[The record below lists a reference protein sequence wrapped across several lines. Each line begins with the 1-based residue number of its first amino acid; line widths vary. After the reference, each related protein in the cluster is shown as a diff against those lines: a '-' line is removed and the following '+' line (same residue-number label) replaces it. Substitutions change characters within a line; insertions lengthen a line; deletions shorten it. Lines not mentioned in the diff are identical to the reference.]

1 MKRNPVYILLFLLAS
16 LVLFPAC
23 DDENFSA
30 DPSLALSFSQDT
42 LRMDTILAG
51 IGTSTHILKVYNR
64 NKESLIISS
73 IVLAD
78 AANSGFR
85 INVDG
90 MKGNSFYDVE
100 IRSKD
105 SLYVFIEA
113 TLAPQDSDE
122 PVFRKDSIVF
132 ITNTNRQNVKLLAYG
147 QDFVSLRQKEI
158 TQDTLISSARP
169 IVIYDS
175 LSVKEGARLTIGAGT
190 RFYFHGKSS
199 IQVHGQLVAEGT
211 LEAPV
216 VFRGDR
222 TDKMFSNL
230 PYDRLPGQWDGIRF
244 HTSSYDNSLN
254 FVDIHGGIYGI
265 RCDSSAIDQKKLT
278 LTNSVI
284 RQVSGNGLE
293 MTSCQASIGNCE
305 ISNAGKNC
313 VSLLGGNYKFVHCT
327 LANYYSWDIK
337 QGVALALKNESGE
350 IAYPIINAAFH
361 NCIIAGSSN
370 DEINGSRSDDS
381 SIAFDYLFSHCLI
394 NSVEEKNDKIINV
407 TWKKDDNFLLTDKRG
422 EQLFDFQLTPKP
434 AAINIGLSEDA
445 QDFPLDLKGM
455 PRTIDEAPDAG
466 CYEWQEKEEE
476 ENE

>member
-1 MKRNPVYILLFLLAS
+1 MKRNPVYVLLFLLAS
-16 LVLFPAC
+16 LILFPAC

-381 SIAFDYLFSHCLI
+381 SIAFDYL
-394 NSVEEKNDKIINV
+394 
-407 TWKKDDNFLLTDKRG
+407 
-422 EQLFDFQLTPKP
+422 
-434 AAINIGLSEDA
+434 
-445 QDFPLDLKGM
+445 
-455 PRTIDEAPDAG
+455 
-466 CYEWQEKEEE
+466 
-476 ENE
+476 

>member
-1 MKRNPVYILLFLLAS
+1 MKRNPVYILFFLLAS
-16 LVLFPAC
+16 LALFPAC
-23 DDENFSA
+23 DDENFSTN
-30 DPSLALSFSQDT
+30 PSLTLAFSQDT
-42 LRMDTILAG
+42 LRMDTVLTG
-51 IGTSTHILKVYNR
+51 IGTSTSILKVYNR
-64 NKESLIISS
+64 HKESLIISS

-90 MKGNSFYDVE
+90 MKGNHFSDVE
-100 IRSKD
+100 IRSED

-113 TLAPQDSDE
+113 TLSPQDSDE

-132 ITNTNRQNVKLLAYG
+132 ITNTNRQDVKLQAYG
-147 QDFVSLRQKEI
+147 QDFVSLRRKEI

-175 LSVKEGARLTIGAGT
+175 LSIKEGVRLTVGAGT

-199 IQVHGQLVAEGT
+199 MQIHGQLVAEGT
-211 LEAPV
+211 LNAPV

-222 TDKMFSNL
+222 TDRMFSNL

-265 RCDSSAIDQKKLT
+265 RCDSAAVDRKKLT

-293 MTSCQASIGNCE
+293 MTSCQATIGNCE
-305 ISNAGKNC
+305 ISNAGNNC
-313 VSLLGGNYKFVHCT
+313 VKLLGGDYEFVHCT
-327 LANYYSWDIK
+327 LANYYNWDIK
-337 QGVALALKNESGE
+337 QGVALAFKNEQKD
-350 IAYPIINAAFH
+350 IIYPLTMAAFR

-370 DEINGSRSDDS
+370 DEINGGRSEDS
-381 SIAFDYLFSHCLI
+381 SVPFNYYFSHCLI
-394 NSVEEKNDKIINV
+394 NSTEEKNDKIVNV
-407 TWKKDDNFLLTDKRG
+407 VWKKDDNFQLIDNRG
-422 EQLFDFQLTPKP
+422 EQLFDFQLAPKS
-434 AAINIGLSEDA
+434 AAINIGLNEDA
-445 QDFPLDLKGM
+445 RNYPFDLNGM
-455 PRTIDEAPDAG
+455 PRTEDEAPDAG
-466 CYEWQEKEEE
+466 CYEWKIKEE

>member
-1 MKRNPVYILLFLLAS
+1 MKRNPVYVLLFLLAS
-16 LVLFPAC
+16 LILFPAC

-175 LSVKEGARLTIGAGT
+175 LSVRK
-190 RFYFHGKSS
+190 
-199 IQVHGQLVAEGT
+199 V
-211 LEAPV
+211 
-216 VFRGDR
+216 
-222 TDKMFSNL
+222 
-230 PYDRLPGQWDGIRF
+230 
-244 HTSSYDNSLN
+244 
-254 FVDIHGGIYGI
+254 
-265 RCDSSAIDQKKLT
+265 
-278 LTNSVI
+278 
-284 RQVSGNGLE
+284 
-293 MTSCQASIGNCE
+293 
-305 ISNAGKNC
+305 
-313 VSLLGGNYKFVHCT
+313 
-327 LANYYSWDIK
+327 
-337 QGVALALKNESGE
+337 
-350 IAYPIINAAFH
+350 
-361 NCIIAGSSN
+361 
-370 DEINGSRSDDS
+370 
-381 SIAFDYLFSHCLI
+381 
-394 NSVEEKNDKIINV
+394 
-407 TWKKDDNFLLTDKRG
+407 
-422 EQLFDFQLTPKP
+422 P
-434 AAINIGLSEDA
+434 A
-445 QDFPLDLKGM
+445 
-455 PRTIDEAPDAG
+455 
-466 CYEWQEKEEE
+466 
-476 ENE
+476 

>member
-23 DDENFSA
+23 ADENFSA

-90 MKGNSFYDVE
+90 MKGSSFYDVE

-313 VSLLGGNYKFVHCT
+313 VSLLGGDYKFVHCT

-350 IAYPIINAAFH
+350 IAYPIKAAVFL

-407 TWKKDDNFLLTDKRG
+407 TWKKDDNFLLTDKR
-422 EQLFDFQLTPKP
+422 
-434 AAINIGLSEDA
+434 
-445 QDFPLDLKGM
+445 
-455 PRTIDEAPDAG
+455 
-466 CYEWQEKEEE
+466 
-476 ENE
+476 

>member
-1 MKRNPVYILLFLLAS
+1 MKRSPVYILFFLLAS

-23 DDENFSA
+23 DDEKFSA
-30 DPSLALSFSQDT
+30 DPSLVLSFSQDT

-51 IGTSTHILKVYNR
+51 IGTSTQILKVYNR
-64 NKESLIISS
+64 NKESLIVSS

-85 INVDG
+85 ISVDG
-90 MKGNSFYDVE
+90 IKGSSFSDVE

-113 TLAPQDSDE
+113 TLTPQDNDE

-132 ITNTNRQNVKLLAYG
+132 ITNTNRQDVKLQAYG
-147 QDFVSLRQKEI
+147 QAFVSLRQKEI

-190 RFYFHGKSS
+190 RFYFHGQSS

-211 LEAPV
+211 LEAPI

-265 RCDSSAIDQKKLT
+265 RCDSSAIDRKKLT

-293 MTSCQASIGNCE
+293 MTSCQAAIGNCE

-313 VSLLGGNYKFVHCT
+313 VKLLGGDYKFVHCT

-337 QGVALALKNESGE
+337 QGVALAFKNESGE
-350 IAYPIINAAFH
+350 TAYPIVNAAFH

-370 DEINGSRSDDS
+370 DEISGSRSEDS
-381 SIAFDYLFSHCLI
+381 SIAFNYYFSHCLI
-394 NSVEEKNDKIINV
+394 NSIEEKNDKIVNV
-407 TWKKDDNFLLTDKRG
+407 TWKKDDNFLMTDKRS
-422 EQLFDFQLTPKP
+422 EQLFDFRLTPKS

-445 QDFPLDLKGM
+445 QEFPLDLKGM
-455 PRTIDEAPDAG
+455 PRTIDDAPDAG
-466 CYEWQEKEEE
+466 CYEWQEDKEE